1 MKTLNL
7 ANIKVTLVFFFFERL
22 LQYFATSV
30 PLWLGFEHP
39 LPPPPP
45 HLLTAIASCKIID
58 HQPAIICNPNRL
70 DALWHLLKPQTLF
83 AGFSFPPFAL
93 FLQTDKCLDL
103 GLIMSR
109 NFALARLCLCWLRRG
124 RAADGRL
131 ELITLNGEN
140 IIWPHWFG
148 TRCWTLPLRNQHRR
162 QALEAAW
169 GGRTDLEL
177 ESLFFFSVF
186 FFAALTIPG

>member
-1 MKTLNL
+1 MIVTVFCNFCSPL
-7 ANIKVTLVFFFFERL
+7 AGIRE
-22 LQYFATSV
+22 TS
-30 PLWLGFEHP
+30 HP
-39 LPPPPP
+39 LPNS
-45 HLLTAIASCKIID
+45 LTAIARCKIID

-103 GLIMSR
+103 GLIMRR
-109 NFALARLCLCWLRRG
+109 NFVLAQLCLCWLQRG
-124 RAADGRL
+124 LAADGRL

-148 TRCWTLPLRNQHRR
+148 TRCCTLPQRNQHRR
-162 QALEAAW
+162 NAFRAGW
-169 GGRTDLEL
+169 GRITYLEL
-177 ESLFFFSVF
+177 SHFF
-186 FFAALTIPG
+186 LQH